1 MKRVPLERLLPFASL
16 LAISI
21 LLTIAAPEFL
31 SSENVL
37 DVLRRGSA
45 VAIAAVGM
53 TLVIILG
60 EIDLSV
66 GSTVAW
72 SGVVGAVAAKAG
84 APLPVAVLAGI
95 AAGAAVGLV
104 NGLLVTRLRVSSFIV
119 TLGTLSAI
127 RGLALETTSG
137 VAIGGLGE
145 HYQALAGD
153 VVGPVSVPLLLL
165 VVVATVTAWLMRR
178 TALGRHV
185 TAIGSNRVAAELCG
199 VRVDRVRL
207 AVFVL
212 AGALAGLSG
221 MIVSSIVWSGSPTAA
236 EGMELDVIAAV
247 VIGGA
252 SLRGGVGS
260 VGGSLVG
267 AALMQVLANGAALL
281 GIDDFVQ
288 KILIGGIIVA
298 AAAVDAL
305 RTKPRPDISPPRRR
319 PAPGSPGRGS
329 WRRAPRTRRRT
340 GPRCG
345 STRSAPSGCRASS
358 RGPPP

>member
-1 MKRVPLERLLPFASL
+1 MKEIGWQRLLPFASL
-16 LAISI
+16 FAISV
-21 LLTIAAPEFL
+21 LLAIAAPEFL
-31 SSENVL
+31 SSDNLL

-53 TLVIILG
+53 TLVIVMG

-72 SGVVGAVAAKAG
+72 SGVIGALAAKAG
-84 APLPVAVLAGI
+84 APLPVAILAGI
-95 AAGAAVGLV
+95 AAGAGVGLV

-127 RGLALETTSG
+127 RGIALEATSG

-145 HYQALAGD
+145 RYQALAGD
-153 VVGPVSVPLLLL
+153 LAGPFSVPLVLL
-165 VVVATVTAWLMRR
+165 VIVAAAAAWVMRR
-178 TALGRHV
+178 TAFGRHV

-199 VRVDRVRL
+199 VKVDEVRL

-212 AGALAGLSG
+212 GGALAGLAG

-236 EGMELDVIAAV
+236 DGLELDVIAAV

-252 SLRGGVGS
+252 SLRGGVGTI
-260 VGGSLVG
+260 GGSLVG
-267 AALMQVLANGAALL
+267 AALMQVLANGSALL
-281 GIDDFVQ
+281 GIDDFIQ

-305 RTKPRPDISPPRRR
+305 RR
-319 PAPGSPGRGS
+319 PARRG
-329 WRRAPRTRRRT
+329 
-340 GPRCG
+340 
-345 STRSAPSGCRASS
+345 
-358 RGPPP
+358 

>member
-1 MKRVPLERLLPFASL
+1 MSAGRIPVERLLPFASL

-21 LLTIAAPEFL
+21 LLAIAAPEFL
-31 SSENVL
+31 STGNLL

-53 TLVIILG
+53 TLVIVLG

-72 SGVVGAVAAKAG
+72 SGVVGALAAKAG
-84 APLPVAVLAGI
+84 APLPLAILAGV
-95 AAGAAVGLV
+95 AAGAGVGLL

-119 TLGTLSAI
+119 TLGTMSAI
-127 RGLALETTSG
+127 RGVALEATGG

-145 HYQALAGD
+145 RYQALSSDLA
-153 VVGPVSVPLLLL
+153 GPVSVPLVML
-165 VVVATVTAWLMRR
+165 VAVATAAAWVMRR
-178 TALGRHV
+178 TPFGRHV

-199 VRVDRVRL
+199 VRVDRLRVS
-207 AVFVL
+207 VFVL
-212 AGALAGLSG
+212 AGTLAGLAG

-236 EGMELDVIAAV
+236 EGLELDVIAAV

-252 SLRGGVGS
+252 SLRGGIGTI
-260 VGGSLVG
+260 GGSLVG
-267 AALMQVLANGAALL
+267 AALMQVLANGASLL

-298 AAAVDAL
+298 AATVDAL
-305 RTKPRPDISPPRRR
+305 RTRR
-319 PAPGSPGRGS
+319 PA
-329 WRRAPRTRRRT
+329 
-340 GPRCG
+340 
-345 STRSAPSGCRASS
+345 
-358 RGPPP
+358 

>member
-1 MKRVPLERLLPFASL
+1 VKRPPAERLLPFASL
-16 LAISI
+16 FALSLLLA
-21 LLTIAAPEFL
+21 IAAPEFL
-31 SSENVL
+31 STENLL

-53 TLVIILG
+53 TLVIVLG

-66 GSTVAW
+66 GSTVAF
-72 SGVVGAVAAKAG
+72 SGVVGAIAAKAG
-84 APLPVAVLAGI
+84 APLPLAILAGVLTG
-95 AAGAAVGLV
+95 AGVGLV

-127 RGLALETTSG
+127 RGLALEATRG

-145 HYQALAGD
+145 HYQALSAD
-153 VVGPVSVPLLLL
+153 LFGPVSVPLILL
-165 VVVATVTAWLMRR
+165 VVVATATAWVMRR

-207 AVFVL
+207 GVFVF
-212 AGALAGLSG
+212 GGTMAGLAG
-221 MIVSSIVWSGSPTAA
+221 MIVSAIVWSGSPTAA
-236 EGMELDVIAAV
+236 EGLELDVIAAV

-252 SLRGGVGS
+252 SLKGGVGT

-281 GIDDFVQ
+281 GIDDFIQ
-288 KILIGGIIVA
+288 KILIGAIIVA
-298 AAAVDAL
+298 AATVDAL
-305 RTKPRPDISPPRRR
+305 RT
-319 PAPGSPGRGS
+319 
-329 WRRAPRTRRRT
+329 RRA
-340 GPRCG
+340 
-345 STRSAPSGCRASS
+345 
-358 RGPPP
+358 

>member
-1 MKRVPLERLLPFASL
+1 MKRLPAERLLPFASL
-16 LAISI
+16 FVLAG
-21 LLTIAAPEFL
+21 LLAIAAPEFL
-31 SSENVL
+31 STENLL

-53 TLVIILG
+53 TLVIVLG

-72 SGVVGAVAAKAG
+72 SGVIGALAAKAG

-95 AAGAAVGLV
+95 LAGAAVGLV
-104 NGLLVTRLRVSSFIV
+104 NGVLVTRLRVSSFIV
-119 TLGTLSAI
+119 TLGTLSAV
-127 RGLALETTSG
+127 RGLTLEVTSG

-145 HYQALAGD
+145 HYQALASD
-153 VVGPVSVPLLLL
+153 LFGPVSVPLLLL
-165 VVVATVTAWLMRR
+165 VVVAAGAAWVMRR

-207 AVFVL
+207 GVFVL
-212 AGALAGLSG
+212 AGTLAGLAG
-221 MIVSSIVWSGSPTAA
+221 MIVSALVWSGSPTAA
-236 EGMELDVIAAV
+236 EGLELDVIAAV

-252 SLRGGVGS
+252 SLRGGIGT

-267 AALMQVLANGAALL
+267 AALMQVLANGASLL

-288 KILIGGIIVA
+288 KILIGVIIVA
-298 AAAVDAL
+298 AATVDAL
-305 RTKPRPDISPPRRR
+305 RTRRV
-319 PAPGSPGRGS
+319 A
-329 WRRAPRTRRRT
+329 TH
-340 GPRCG
+340 
-345 STRSAPSGCRASS
+345 
-358 RGPPP
+358 